1 MPILFFHWL
10 PVAEMSA
17 PSTMGAV
24 GEFPTT
30 DCAADDD
37 DELAAFDA
45 GESVAE
51 TSGLVA
57 IEEMST
63 LKEKEEKKALQLKC
77 LNWSSLSPRSR
88 HSLWPGPELVRKK
101 ENGDCAV

>member
-1 MPILFFHWL
+1 MGLLWSTA
-10 PVAEMSA
+10 AEMSA

-45 GESVAE
+45 GSSDAE
-51 TSGLVA
+51 TSGAAAGEGMPVS
-57 IEEMST
+57 EEEEEEEEKER
-63 LKEKEEKKALQLKC
+63 KEKTALQFGM
-77 LNWSSLSPRSR
+77 P
-88 HSLWPGPELVRKK
+88 
-101 ENGDCAV
+101 